1 MASMKD
7 SGVDWI
13 GDIPEEWAAEPLR
26 INAEFSKGL
35 AITKA
40 DLVEKGVRVIS
51 YGQVHSKTNTGTAM
65 REDLLRFVPNKLAV
79 GSVSRLNPGDLAFAD
94 TSEDKTGLGAAAYN
108 DTDAVV
114 YGGYDIIICR
124 PNQNKL
130 YGKYLAYLALTDAW
144 RSQLRAYTTGVKVFH
159 VTQALLKRCYV
170 LLPPREE
177 QMRIT
182 AYLDCECSKLDEAF
196 SAIETQISTLERY
209 RASVI
214 HEAVTRGLDPTAPTK
229 PSNVDWI
236 GDIPHGWGIKKLK
249 HLVVS
254 FESGTSVRAASYPAD
269 RGEKGVLSLS
279 AVFGGQ
285 YDPSAN
291 KRIDDDE
298 LARAS
303 CPVRSGSLLV
313 SRCNTSEWV
322 GLPAFVEQGD
332 PNLYLPDKL
341 WQIDCGS
348 PLLNKFVWYALHSKS
363 SRDYCAVMSVGSS
376 LSMQNIASFDLL
388 NMYIPVPRGEEGL
401 SAVVS
406 FLDSRLPAIDAVI
419 ATKRKQLD
427 VLRRRRQSLI
437 YEYVTGKRRVS
448 EEA

>member
-1 MASMKD
+1 MANMKD
-7 SGVDWI
+7 SGVEWI
-13 GDIPEEWAAEPLR
+13 GEIPEEWVAEPLR
-26 INAEFSKGL
+26 INAEFTKGL

-79 GSVSRLNPGDLAFAD
+79 GSASRLNSGDLAFAD

-108 DTDAVV
+108 DTDAVI

-182 AYLDCECSKLDEAF
+182 AYLDCECSKLDEAY

-236 GDIPHGWGIKKLK
+236 GNIPAHWRAERVAYHCAL
-249 HLVVS
+249 
-254 FESGTSVRAASYPAD
+254 ESGHTPSKLHPEWWKDEECVIPWVTTGDVHRF
-269 RGEKGVLSLS
+269 RNGEITTI
-279 AVFGGQ
+279 
-285 YDPSAN
+285 YDT
-291 KRIDDDE
+291 E
-298 LARAS
+298 EH
-303 CPVRSGSLLV
+303 V
-313 SRCNTSEWV
+313 SNV
-322 GLPAFVEQGD
+322 GLANSSARILPAGTV
-332 PNLYLPDKL
+332 
-341 WQIDCGS
+341 
-348 PLLNKFVWYALHSKS
+348 AL
-363 SRDYCAVMSVGSS
+363 SRTASVGFSIIMGCDMASS
-376 LSMQNIASFDLL
+376 QDFADWVPGPNVNSKYLLYVFRSMNQLFEQLKIGSTHKTIYMHVLKTLKMPLPPKDEQKAIAD
-388 NMYIPVPRGEEGL
+388 Y
-401 SAVVS
+401 
-406 FLDSRLPAIDAVI
+406 LDARTAAIDAII
-419 ATKRKQLD
+419 ATKCKQLD
-427 VLRRRRQSLI
+427 VLKRRRQSLI

-448 EEA
+448 QEG